1 MLSSLSDFLYQW
13 IKTLELF
20 FQLSFYLQPIQSLD
34 LSHCQQNEFCL
45 SFNFLSLIGSKLWFQ
60 RSRKKF
66 SNFPPCKLT
75 KSRNSCLCGLL
86 ICNWV
91 CYYECKSTKNVK
103 KYRILGRISCV
114 QASHYEELFCLVK
127 HGWEEETL
135 QYMLAKFTVAP
146 FFLFFAFIPPS
157 VCDFICC
164 CCCQTILHECEN
176 DVKPSRFWSS
186 L

>member
-1 MLSSLSDFLYQW
+1 M
-13 IKTLELF
+13 
-20 FQLSFYLQPIQSLD
+20 SFYLQPIQSLD

-45 SFNFLSLIGSKLWFQ
+45 SFNFLSLIGSQLWFQ

-75 KSRNSCLCGLL
+75 KSRNLCLCGLL

-146 FFLFFAFIPPS
+146 FFLFFCIHSSINLWLHLLLLLPNNTAWVWDWCQAITFLKFPI
-157 VCDFICC
+157 VCHCSF
-164 CCCQTILHECEN
+164 
-176 DVKPSRFWSS
+176 S
-186 L
+186 LS